1 MICWSR
7 SLIFFHAKVKIV
19 AKLGA
24 PHLLLLLLLLLLLML
39 LLRRLVLT
47 LSLRLSIA
55 AT

>member
-7 SLIFFHAKVKIV
+7 SLIFFHVKVKIV

-24 PHLLLLLLLLLLLML
+24 PHFLLLLLLML

-47 LSLRLSIA
+47 LSLRLTIA